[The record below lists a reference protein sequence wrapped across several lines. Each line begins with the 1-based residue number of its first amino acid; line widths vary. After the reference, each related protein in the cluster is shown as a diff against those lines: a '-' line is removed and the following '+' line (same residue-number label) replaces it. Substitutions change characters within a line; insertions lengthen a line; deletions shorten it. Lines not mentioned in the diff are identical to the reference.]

1 MFNTYQLIFLSGGMR
16 VNVIVE
22 MRDGKQRIYQAMPDA
37 AGLARILSGTGFIRV
52 VSLAGQDEILNTAEI
67 VRVIYEGAE

>member
-1 MFNTYQLIFLSGGMR
+1 M
-16 VNVIVE
+16 NVIIE

-52 VSLAGQDEILNTAEI
+52 VSIAGHDEILNTAEI
-67 VRVIYEGAE
+67 ARVIYGGV